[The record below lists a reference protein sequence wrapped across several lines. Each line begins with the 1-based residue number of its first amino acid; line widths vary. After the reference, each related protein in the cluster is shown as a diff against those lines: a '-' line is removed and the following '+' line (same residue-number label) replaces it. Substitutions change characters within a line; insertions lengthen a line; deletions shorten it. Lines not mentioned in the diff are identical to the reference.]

1 MIEAPAGWRQS
12 FGAHVTT
19 LYPPTGGGRIR
30 YHEHLPPRGLLATV
44 RALLPDDPSYRTEII
59 GKSLPIVTEEGEYG
73 VIVPTR
79 GLHAGLPVVRLLGV
93 VITDE
98 VFAALDTLILLRT
111 QLALLERVSRELL
124 LSVSLGLGVRRRRFR
139 YQPPAGWQAIPNGLV
154 ATWIPPG
161 YPADA
166 THIAVF
172 PANPRGEA
180 PAALFEALLRRD
192 TAAGLAVTGEIASEP
207 FVSAAG
213 LEGQRFRFTGSSP
226 RHPWVAHDVVIGA
239 AGAYRY
245 VLRLETASTGEAEAH
260 RARFDDL
267 VRSAEPVPAPGKRV
281 GGFADDRAV
290 ASLAT
295 IWAE

>member
-19 LYPPTGGGRIR
+19 LHPPTGGGRIR
-30 YHEHLPPRGLLATV
+30 YHERLPPRGLAATV
-44 RALLPDDPSYRTEII
+44 RALLSDDPSARTEII
-59 GKSLPIVTEEGEYG
+59 GKSLPIVTEEGELG

-79 GLHAGLPVVRLLGV
+79 GLLAGLPVVRILGI

-98 VFAALDTLILLRT
+98 VFAALDTLIQLRT

-124 LSVSLGLGVRRRRFR
+124 LSVSLGLGVRRRRYR

-161 YPADA
+161 YPNDP
-166 THIAVF
+166 THITVY
-172 PANPRGEA
+172 PANPRTET
-180 PAALFEALLRRD
+180 PAALFQALLRRD
-192 TAAGLAVTGEIASEP
+192 TAAGLAVAGEIDSEP
-207 FVSAAG
+207 LVSAAG

-226 RHPWVAHDVVIGA
+226 RHPWVAHEVAIGA

-245 VLRLETASTGEAEAH
+245 VMRLETASPGDADAH
-260 RARFDDL
+260 RRRFDEL
-267 VRSAEPVPAPGKRV
+267 LRSAEPAPAPGRRV
-281 GGFADDRAV
+281 GGFADARAV